1 MRTNYGYFEEDHLGK
16 SYDLRLAK
24 RLFGYIRPHG
34 RLLMLSIV
42 LTMAITALD
51 LTLPYLTKVAI
62 DRYIV
67 HDVSDN
73 ASRTVDG
80 PLISRK
86 DLSCLKKAD
95 PTVLR
100 SKDYAGVT
108 WIAMIFL
115 GIIVCHF
122 VFSFGDVI
130 IMEYVGQSIIH
141 DLRRDL
147 FAHLL
152 RRCVT
157 FFTANPVGRLVTR
170 VTNDIQNLH
179 ELLTSIITVLFT
191 DIFLL
196 GGIAILLLVIH
207 WRLALICFAI
217 LPIVF
222 LTTWYFS
229 RLARDVFR
237 DLRIRIAE
245 INTRLHETIAGIRV
259 IQLFRGETRNY
270 HGFRRL
276 NHKNYRME
284 MRQINIFAVFMPIID
299 LLSST
304 GTALLIWYGG
314 AHVLAD
320 DMSLGALVAFIS
332 YMRMFFRPI
341 RDIAEKY
348 NIMQSAM
355 ASSERIFLLFDNRD
369 EIPDPERPVALET
382 ARGAISF
389 DRVGFSYAGGTG
401 EKVLTDITFSVR
413 PGQTVGIV
421 GQTGAGKSSLIHL
434 LERFYDPTEGR
445 ISIHGIDIRRIPK
458 AVLRSRMALIS
469 QDVFL
474 FADTLR
480 NNILGGNK
488 DISEERLKQ
497 IIAAANIGRLIK
509 ALPEGLDSELT
520 EGGRI
525 LSVGERQLIAFA
537 RALAHDPEILILDEA
552 TSSIDTETERL
563 IQEAAS
569 NLMQGRTAIVVA
581 HRLSTIRHAD
591 RIIVLHRGRIR
602 EAGTHD
608 ELMARQGIY
617 YQLYQR
623 QGI

>member
-16 SYDLRLAK
+16 PYDLRLAK
-24 RLFGYIRPHG
+24 RLFGYIHPHG
-34 RLLMLSIV
+34 HLLMFSIV

-73 ASRTVDG
+73 ASRTIDG
-80 PLISRK
+80 PQIAHK
-86 DLSCLKKAD
+86 DLSCRKKAD
-95 PTVLR
+95 LTIIR
-100 SKDYAGVT
+100 SKDYAGMT

-179 ELLTSIITVLFT
+179 ELLTSIITVLFK

-207 WRLALICFAI
+207 WRLALICFAM

-259 IQLFRGETRNY
+259 IQLFCGETRNY
-270 HGFRRL
+270 DGFSRL
-276 NHKNYRME
+276 NHKNYLTE
-284 MRQINIFAVFMPIID
+284 MRQINIFAVFMPVID

-304 GTALLIWYGG
+304 GTALVIWYGG

-341 RDIAEKY
+341 RDMAEKY

-355 ASSERIFLLFDNRD
+355 ASSERIFLLLDNRD
-369 EIPDPERPVALET
+369 EIPDPVRPVALET
-382 ARGAISF
+382 ARGVISF
-389 DRVGFSYAGGTG
+389 DRVGFSYAGTG
-401 EKVLTDITFSVR
+401 ERVLTDITFSVR

-602 EAGTHD
+602 EAGSHD
-608 ELMARQGIY
+608 ELMAGQGIY

-623 QGI
+623 QAI